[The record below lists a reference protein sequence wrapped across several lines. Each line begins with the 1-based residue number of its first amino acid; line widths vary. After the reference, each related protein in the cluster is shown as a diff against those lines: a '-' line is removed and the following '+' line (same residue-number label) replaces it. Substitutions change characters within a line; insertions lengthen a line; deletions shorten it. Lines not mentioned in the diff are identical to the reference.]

1 MNEDEK
7 KFLAWLET
15 EKEKEQLRAVK
26 YAVVHGDTGLADKA
40 LEPLVD
46 VAIEKAAQNGGAEE
60 LIFNDSTEKK

>member
-7 KFLAWLET
+7 KFLAWLEKGKEE
-15 EKEKEQLRAVK
+15 EKKRAVK

-46 VAIEKAAQNGGAEE
+46 VAIEKAVQNGGSEE